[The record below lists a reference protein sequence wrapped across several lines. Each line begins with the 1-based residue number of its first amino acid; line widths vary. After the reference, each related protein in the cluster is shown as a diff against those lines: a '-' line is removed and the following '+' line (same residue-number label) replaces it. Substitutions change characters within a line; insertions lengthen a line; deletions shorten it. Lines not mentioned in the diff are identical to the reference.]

1 MSNAKRQKI
10 VIQKAS
16 GDLQEYK
23 ESKLKQSLLNSGAD
37 MEVVH
42 EILTTISGWVKNG
55 MTTNQIYSRAFSI
68 LRKRQM
74 MVSFKYKLKQAI
86 LQFGETGYPFE
97 QLVGQLYE
105 AKGFA
110 VGVGQIVQGK
120 CVQHEIDVVAIN
132 KTSELFFECKYSAN
146 RKKQLSIQTP
156 LYVKARMD
164 DVMEKR
170 RSLSTHRDLTLFGGL
185 VVNTRFSEDSIKYGE
200 CAGLKLISWNYPEG
214 RALKDLIDEAEI
226 YPVTLLNYLTL
237 KEKRMLIE
245 SGVVICSQINSDPS
259 VLNPLHLSP
268 KKYDSLMQE
277 LKVICG
283 LG

>member
-1 MSNAKRQKI
+1 MNTKRSKI

-23 ESKLKQSLLNSGAD
+23 ESKLKQSLVNSGAD
-37 MEVVH
+37 RDVVE
-42 EILTTISGWVKNG
+42 EILVTISAWIKDG

-74 MVSFKYKLKQAI
+74 MASFKYKLKQAI

-97 QLVGQLYE
+97 KLIGQLYE
-105 AKGFA
+105 AKGYS
-110 VGVGQIVQGK
+110 VEVGQIVQGH
-120 CVQHEIDVVAIN
+120 CISHEVDVVARN

-214 RALKDLIDEAEI
+214 RALKDLIDAAEI
-226 YPVTLLNYLTL
+226 YPVTLLNYLTV
-237 KEKRMLIE
+237 KEKRTLID
-245 SGVVICSQINSDPS
+245 SGIVVCSQINADPS
-259 VLNPLHLSP
+259 VLKPLHLSA
-268 KKYDSLMQE
+268 KKHDSLIQE

-283 LG
+283 K